1 MQKGSFDVDFM
12 SLKLFAM
19 ELNSL
24 MDTCRKLSRCCWFEV
39 LVSNVRSKEVIYKRV
54 GYPQSQSLFKKNNAK
69 LKKHAYY
76 VEYHLSSPY

>member
-1 MQKGSFDVDFM
+1 MLKGSFDVDFM

-24 MDTCRKLSRCCWFEV
+24 RGTCRKLSRCCWFEV

-54 GYPQSQSLFKKNNAK
+54 DYPQSQSLFRKNNVK
-69 LKKHAYY
+69 LRKHAYY